1 MNIRTSIILS
11 LFIFSTLMLNGQKL
25 QPTLSIDKDSIL
37 IGDQVKLNIFV
48 NSPPDAMIA
57 WPRFEELLMP
67 KVEILNQSSIDT
79 LEIEDARLRLHQ
91 QLLITSFDT
100 GIYIIPPLKFTYQNK
115 GEETFLLDSTNS
127 LQLYVLTVK
136 VDTTQAIMPIKGP
149 ISSPY
154 TWGEIAPWLIL
165 GIIIIG
171 LVIFLIYYFKKKK
184 NNEPIFKA
192 VSKPKIPAHI
202 VALNGLDNLKSKK
215 LWHDGKFKEYYT
227 EMIDIIRVYL
237 VGTYDVDAM
246 EMTSDEINQ
255 AIKNIN
261 GIAAIQKEKLSEALL
276 LADLAKFAKEQPLP
290 LLNDNNLSNMV
301 EFVHNTHN
309 TLVLEEKIKSNKTD
323 KAEDIENQ
331 KSLAESGKSVME
343 NK

>member
-1 MNIRTSIILS
+1 MKIRTSIIFISFILS
-11 LFIFSTLMLNGQKL
+11 TVMLIGQRL
-25 QPTLSIDKDSIL
+25 QPMLTIDKDSIL
-37 IGDQVKLNIFV
+37 IGDQVKLNIIV
-48 NSPPDAMIA
+48 NLPPDVMIA

-67 KVEILNQSSIDT
+67 KVEILSQSSIDT
-79 LEIEDARLRLHQ
+79 LEVENARLRLHQ

-100 GIYIIPPLKFTYQNK
+100 GIYIIQPLKFTYQHK
-115 GEETFLLDSTNS
+115 GEEAFLLDSTNS
-127 LQLYVLTVK
+127 IQLYVLTVV

-165 GIIIIG
+165 GIIVIG
-171 LVIFLIYYFKKKK
+171 MIFFLIYYFKKKK

-192 VSKPKIPAHI
+192 VTKPIIPAHI

-215 LWHDGKFKEYYT
+215 LWHNGKFKEYYT

-237 VGTYDVDAM
+237 VDTYGVDAM

-255 AIKNIN
+255 AIKSIN
-261 GIAAIQKEKLSEALL
+261 GITIKQKEKLSEALL

-290 LLNDNNLSNMV
+290 LLNDNSLNNMV
-301 EFVHNTHN
+301 EFVHDTHN
-309 TLVLEEKIKSNKTD
+309 LLVLEKEIKSNDTD
-323 KAEDIENQ
+323 KVEDIENQ
-331 KSLAESGKSVME
+331 KSLAASGKSENE